1 MQVSKSI
8 QEVMVALMNLSE
20 FSQAFQYG
28 FSLEFR
34 RPCNSIQLSR
44 KSTCNWLVGWLA
56 FYFLIRWVG
65 VSVGR
70 SVNEQSQDIET
81 YTRYKLDLIA
91 NGVCFFICDISS
103 SM

>member
-1 MQVSKSI
+1 MQ
-8 QEVMVALMNLSE
+8 
-20 FSQAFQYG
+20 
-28 FSLEFR
+28 
-34 RPCNSIQLSR
+34 
-44 KSTCNWLVGWLA
+44 LVGWL
-56 FYFLIRWVG
+56 VG
-65 VSVGR
+65 ILFPYSVGGCVGR